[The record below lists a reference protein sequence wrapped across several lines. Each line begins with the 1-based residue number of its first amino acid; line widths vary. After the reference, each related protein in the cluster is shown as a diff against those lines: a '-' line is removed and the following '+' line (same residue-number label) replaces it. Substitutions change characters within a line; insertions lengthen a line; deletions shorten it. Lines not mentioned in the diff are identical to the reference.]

1 MKKSVLGLFLSLT
14 VMFGSVMMVGC
25 GKETPAVGNNTPV
38 TEDTDT
44 TVVAEDTNTTV
55 VAPVEPEKVVGPA
68 EGNMTDWKTF
78 NGIITGKLYQ
88 FLTEAAKY
96 EGLTDVG
103 FEGLNSEEFKAW
115 LMEKAPDFVYGDNN
129 QSFQADNFLCGVC
142 SPYEAMEF
150 MGGDG
155 MGWTPELHDEKV
167 ANGQWSE
174 YSVFSEWEETGKFY
188 YVNK

>member
-1 MKKSVLGLFLSLT
+1 MKKSVLGLLLSLT
-14 VMFGSVMMVGC
+14 VMFGSAMMAGC
-25 GKETPAVGNNTPV
+25 GKETTAAGNNTPA
-38 TEDTDT
+38 TEDTD
-44 TVVAEDTNTTV
+44 TTV

-96 EGLTDVG
+96 EGLTNVG

-115 LMEKAPDFVYGDNN
+115 LMEKAPDYVYGDNN
-129 QSFQADNFLCGVC
+129 QSFQTDNFLFSVC
-142 SPYEAMEF
+142 SPYEAQEF
-150 MGGDG
+150 MNGDG

-167 ANGQWSE
+167 VNGQWSE
-174 YSVFSEWEETGKFY
+174 YSVFSEWEETGKFHDI
-188 YVNK
+188 NK